1 MKITDIEEHA
11 DVEEYEFNETR
22 EEFIARM
29 IDEGFMVVEPKPNE
43 LFIDIDNDE
52 QYRIFNKNFEILQR
66 EYKSACISYD
76 KPSKS
81 GLPRRH
87 IIVCMPWRLRD
98 IERIAWQGAL
108 GSDPTRE
115 LVSCIRLKRD
125 TVKPTI
131 FIEKPEGQV

>member
-1 MKITDIEEHA
+1 MEPIIT
-11 DVEEYEFNETR
+11 EEYELNETR
-22 EEFIARM
+22 EEFLSRM
-29 IDEGFMVVEPKPNE
+29 INSGFVVIEPKDNE

-52 QYRIFNKNFEILQR
+52 QYQMFNKNFEILQR
-66 EYKSACISYD
+66 EYKPAQILYD

-87 IIVCMPWRLRD
+87 IIIQMPWRLRD

-115 LVSCIRLKRD
+115 LISCIRLKRNII
-125 TVKPTI
+125 KPII
-131 FIEKPEGQV
+131 FIEKPEGQA